1 MVIASTGDQH
11 PSCTAAHMI
20 YPAGILSDDPREVLN
35 QMRDGAIARVKG
47 SLREEQHITLGGAPA
62 RRFIADIAADKL
74 VYVSVIVRDGLA
86 LYSAHYTGPQ
96 GSEASPDVARF
107 LSSFQLI
114 PR

>member
-20 YPAGILSDDPREVLN
+20 YPAGILSDDPR
-35 QMRDGAIARVKG
+35 
-47 SLREEQHITLGGAPA
+47 
-62 RRFIADIAADKL
+62 DKL